1 MLKDAIREYEEH
13 RISETI
19 YLKRVQDIMN
29 SVLSRTDSE
38 MPAELRSHDVARAFY
53 GLTVE
58 LLSNKLSDRGIA
70 KTISTA
76 CSLKIDEIIRNLVLD
91 GNKPIVD
98 WNIKT
103 SITGKIL
110 IEIGD
115 YLIDEVRDKY
125 NLELSFDEMDELAE
139 KCIEVAKV
147 RYKG

>member
-1 MLKDAIREYEEH
+1 
-13 RISETI
+13 
-19 YLKRVQDIMN
+19 
-29 SVLSRTDSE
+29 
-38 MPAELRSHDVARAFY
+38 MPADLMSHDVARAFY

-58 LLSNKLSDRGIA
+58 VLSNKLSDRGIA

-76 CSLKIDEIIRNLVLD
+76 CSLKIDEIIRKLVLD